1 MVGPSP
7 AWRGSGR
14 RRRVG
19 PSPVRRTR
27 PAWIDMVSRAEW
39 RCRRR
44 RWTDRLAR
52 LAGLHR
58 GAHLRGRRARIPAAD
73 AGRAADGLVTSEE
86 APMAADATGS
96 WQAIVASSLGWHE
109 AHAPFE
115 AAVAD
120 LPTELRGRRPERFP
134 HSPWE
139 LVDHIR
145 RTQAD
150 LVAFMENPA
159 YTAPSWPA
167 DYWPSE
173 PAPPTAGA
181 WDESLS
187 AVRRD
192 RERLQAFA
200 THATVDLTARI

>member
-1 MVGPSP
+1 MTP
-7 AWRGSGR
+7 
-14 RRRVG
+14 
-19 PSPVRRTR
+19 
-27 PAWIDMVSRAEW
+27 
-39 RCRRR
+39 
-44 RWTDRLAR
+44 
-52 LAGLHR
+52 
-58 GAHLRGRRARIPAAD
+58 
-73 AGRAADGLVTSEE
+73 
-86 APMAADATGS
+86 DATES
-96 WQAIVASSLGWHE
+96 WRAIVASSLGWHE

-120 LPTELRGRRPERFP
+120 LPAELRGRRPERFP

-150 LVAFMENPA
+150 LMDFLENPA

-173 PAPPTAGA
+173 PAPPTTDA

-200 THATVDLTARI
+200 THATVDLTARIPWGEGQTYLRTILVAVDHTAYHVGQLIAVRRLLGAWPAA